1 MANDN
6 VIIQKVTI
14 ADADVLLT
22 FSRKTFYDFFAHLND
37 AANMDAY
44 ASVAFTLQ
52 KIQDELNNPDSE
64 FYFAILNDQVT
75 GYLKINFDTAQTE
88 LNQPNS
94 LEVERIYVSAEHHGK
109 KIGHR
114 LLNFALQTAKD
125 KGLQYVWLGVW
136 EHNHKALTFYKKHGF
151 TTFGSHPFMLGND
164 KQTDLLM
171 RKEIE

>member
-1 MANDN
+1 MVDD

-22 FSRKTFYDFFAHLND
+22 FSRKTFYDSFAHLND
-37 AANMDAY
+37 AANMEVY
-44 ASVAFTLQ
+44 ASAAFTLQ
-52 KIQDELNNPDSE
+52 KIQDELNTPGSE
-64 FYFAILNDQVT
+64 FYFSIFNDQVT
-75 GYLKINFDTAQTE
+75 GYLKINFGAAQTE
-88 LNQPNS
+88 LNHPHS

-109 KIGHR
+109 KIGHK

-125 KGLQYVWLGVW
+125 KGLNFVWLGVW
-136 EHNHKALTFYKKHGF
+136 EHNHKALSFYEKHGF

-171 RKEIE
+171 RKEID